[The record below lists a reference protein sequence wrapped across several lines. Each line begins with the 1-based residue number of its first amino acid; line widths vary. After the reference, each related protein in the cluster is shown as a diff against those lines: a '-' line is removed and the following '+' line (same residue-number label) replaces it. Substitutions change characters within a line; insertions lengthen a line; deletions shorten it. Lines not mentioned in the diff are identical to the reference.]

1 LDKNFIKILISK
13 VEFVMHKDEAKQLIS
28 AYNTVYE
35 LNIPESAIDEGLVK
49 STLKGNVV
57 IDNLLKFLSKVK

>member
-1 LDKNFIKILISK
+1 
-13 VEFVMHKDEAKQLIS
+13 MHKDEAKQLIS